1 MKWRLPESLNV
12 GGSEYRIRTDFRD
25 ILTIFDAYNDPDL
38 PDEAKTYIMLK
49 IIYPDLDSIPPEHLQ
64 EAAEK
69 AVEFMNCGQQDPDD
83 KGKPALMDW
92 NQDADILIP
101 AINKVAG
108 CEVRTM
114 EHLHWWTFIGFYM
127 EIGESLF
134 SQVVNIRYKR
144 AHGKKL
150 EKWEKE
156 FEKDNRKICRL
167 NKRLSEEEQEQ
178 REAERKALEELI

>member
-1 MKWRLPESLNV
+1 MKWRLPESLNI
-12 GGSEYRIRTDFRD
+12 GGSDYRIRTDFRD

-38 PDEAKTYIMLK
+38 TDEAKTYVMMKIM
-49 IIYPDLDSIPPEHLQ
+49 YPDLETIPQEHLQ
-64 EAAEK
+64 EAADK
-69 AVEFMNCGQQDPDD
+69 AVEFMNCGMGDD
-83 KGKPALMDW
+83 NTNKPALMDW
-92 NQDADILIP
+92 NQDAGILIP

-108 CEVRTM
+108 CEVRTL

-144 AHGKKL
+144 AHNKKL

-167 NKRLSEEEQEQ
+167 NKRLSEEEKAQ
-178 REAERKALEELI
+178 RDAERKALEELI